1 MQQNSANK
9 IVAQQHRQ
17 RPKTCCIFKKDTRL
31 VHPFASSHSILH
43 LPLRLIFSE
52 HAFYDMKKTFAYSA
66 SVKTISVLALSISL
80 AACGNGSWWSKND
93 EPTLNAEQI
102 RKAIPPRVQNRSSWA
117 QDIYDITDQLGIPQT
132 KQNICSIV
140 AVIDQESNFVTD
152 PQVPGLGEKAV
163 KEVQTRLDEKFK
175 EKLGDGIGGTMAG
188 YFEEV
193 LKTQPSPDNNYL
205 SQMRKVTTERQLDEL
220 YREIFDYMSKHY
232 HVSALTGAAKLV
244 GQDIG
249 EKMNPI
255 TTLGSMQVHI
265 GYAKAHKRQGGSIAE
280 LRSDMYTQ
288 YGGMY
293 YGIHRLMMYPADYD
307 KPIYRFADYNSGRYS
322 SRNAAFQSMLN
333 DLTEAELSL
342 DGDLLLYDKDGSPRS
357 AKSESE
363 RELLKVFSANNV
375 ILTPRQI
382 RADLKKEKDQDFED
396 TATYRAVTK
405 LYKEKTGKE
414 PFYAMMPEVVIS
426 GPKLSREYNTNW
438 FASRVN
444 GRYQT
449 CMNRI
454 KHLKI

>member
-1 MQQNSANK
+1 MNK
-9 IVAQQHRQ
+9 
-17 RPKTCCIFKKDTRL
+17 KL
-31 VHPFASSHSILH
+31 VS
-43 LPLRLIFSE
+43 
-52 HAFYDMKKTFAYSA
+52 SA
-66 SVKTISVLALSISL
+66 SLKTLSVLAISISL
-80 AACGNGSWWSKND
+80 AACGNGSWWSKDD
-93 EPTLNAEQI
+93 EPTLNTEQI
-102 RKAIPPRVQNRSSWA
+102 RKAIPPRVHDRSSWA
-117 QDIYDITDQLGIPQT
+117 KDIFDITEQLGIPQT
-132 KQNICSIV
+132 KQNICTIV
-140 AVIDQESNFVTD
+140 AVVDQESNFVAD

-163 KEVQTRLDEKFK
+163 KEIQTRLDEKFK
-175 EKLGDGIGGTMAG
+175 DKLGDGIGGTVAG

-205 SQMRKVTTERQLDEL
+205 SQMRKVKTERELDEL

-244 GQDIG
+244 GQDFG
-249 EKMNPI
+249 EKLNPI

-265 GYAKAHKRQGGSIAE
+265 GYAKDHKRQGGNVAA
-280 LRSDMYTQ
+280 LRTDMYSQ

-333 DLTEAELSL
+333 DLTDAELSL
-342 DGDLLLYDKDGSPRS
+342 DGDLLLYNKDGDVRS

-363 RELLKVFSANNV
+363 RELLNVFSANSI

-382 RADLKKEKDQDFED
+382 RSDLKKEKDQDFED

-414 PFYAMMPEVVIS
+414 AFYAMMPEVVIS
-426 GPKLSREYNTNW
+426 GPKLSRDYNTNW

-454 KHLKI
+454 KNLKI